1 MSGIFGFTYK
11 TDHPELPEQTLGGLE
26 YWNRIYG
33 REAADA
39 VLLGNSGIGCHT
51 EHFSEDF
58 PFGGPVL
65 KTGDTLAVVDALL
78 FNRDEL
84 MRSLGDLA
92 EENLSDEELLLL
104 LIRQQGFD
112 VLSRVNGDFAGAIY
126 DCTTGAWTLF
136 RDHLGVRPLYLY
148 RDDNIFAFSTD
159 LRGLAA
165 IPGADLSINEPL
177 FYKNVLGFNALSQQD
192 TDYKHIRCA
201 LPGAVTRVDDAQ
213 QGFCLTESPYWV
225 IGQNPVRL
233 KTDEAYIR
241 KMEELVTDSVNRRLD
256 AIPGLIGAE
265 FSGGLDSSVIDILIN
280 RHGRKACYFSW
291 SPSPEV
297 LPIREAGDER
307 QVIADICNQEGIHC
321 HFLSKQD
328 QTDYADMLRNGTPP
342 FMDTPQLGYGSA
354 WMHKQ
359 GARVVFT
366 GHAGDEG
373 VSHRGNRYE
382 LFYNREYFAYF
393 SLYRKDLQGKPFRYL
408 RGIRAGLINARANH
422 RKLLEQPPDSAY
434 DTPALTKEF
443 SARMRPEF
451 EDQPMY
457 FFLDPKRYVMQGGTR
472 PRLENAAYQGANAGM
487 RYLFPYVDY
496 RVIDFAVSIP
506 RRLYVSHNNSRVIFR
521 EAFRKIM
528 PKSLYDV
535 NYKDLAS
542 IRDLPGRS
550 DQNQRLRNSAL
561 YLADNLDK
569 DFWGGILDLD
579 GIAALEPQGVH
590 RSKEISDFKLLLHA
604 LNRALLI
611 QNMVKVAKEWKEHDH
626 GYLPL

>member
-11 TDHPELPEQTLGGLE
+11 TDHPSLPEQTLGGLE

-58 PFGGPVL
+58 PYGGPIIH
-65 KTGDTLAVVDALL
+65 TEDTAAVVDALL
-78 FNRDEL
+78 FNREEL
-84 MRSLGDLA
+84 LCSLGDEA
-92 EENLSDEELLLL
+92 REELSDEEILLL

-112 VLSRVNGDFAGAIY
+112 ALSRVNGDFAGAIY
-126 DCTTGAWTLF
+126 DRSTGAWTLF

-148 RDDNIFAFSTD
+148 RDENIFAFSTD

-177 FYKNVLGFNALSQQD
+177 FYKNVLGFNALSLQE
-192 TDYKHIRCA
+192 TDYRNIRCA
-201 LPGAVTRVDDAQ
+201 LPGAVTRAVPEQ
-213 QGFCLTESPYWV
+213 QGFMLTESPYWV

-233 KTDEAYIR
+233 DSDEAYIR

-265 FSGGLDSSVIDILIN
+265 LSGGLDSSVIDILIN

-291 SPSPEV
+291 SISPEE

-307 QVIADICNQEGIHC
+307 QVISDICAQEGISC
-321 HFLSKQD
+321 HFLSKRE
-328 QTDYADMLRNGTPP
+328 QTDYADMLRDGAPP
-342 FMDTPQLGYGSA
+342 FVDTPQLGYGSA
-354 WMHKQ
+354 WMNRQ

-382 LFYNREYFAYF
+382 LFYNREYSAYF
-393 SLYRKDLQGKPFRYL
+393 SLYREDLQGKPFRFL
-408 RGIRAGLINARANH
+408 RSIRSGLVNARENR
-422 RKLLEQPPDSAY
+422 RKLLEQIPESAY
-434 DTPALTKEF
+434 DAPALTKEF
-443 SARMRPEF
+443 CSRMRSEF
-451 EDQPMY
+451 EDQQMY
-457 FFLDPKRYVMQGGTR
+457 FFLDPKRYVRQGGTR
-472 PRLENAAYQGANAGM
+472 PRLDNAAYQGANAGM

-496 RVIDFAVSIP
+496 RVIDYAVSIP

-542 IRDLPGRS
+542 IRDLPRQPQ
-550 DQNQRLRNSAL
+550 QNQRLRNSIL
-561 YLADNLDK
+561 YLAENLDR

-579 GIAALEPQGVH
+579 AIAAMEPSGEH
-590 RSKEISDFKLLLHA
+590 RSKEASAFKLLLHT
-604 LNRALLI
+604 LNRALFI
-611 QNMVKVAKEWKEHDH
+611 QNMVKVAREWEEHDH
-626 GYLPL
+626 E

>member
-11 TDHPELPEQTLGGLE
+11 TDHPSLPEQTLGGLE

-58 PFGGPVL
+58 PYGGPIIH
-65 KTGDTLAVVDALL
+65 TEDTAAVVDALL
-78 FNRDEL
+78 FNREEL
-84 MRSLGDLA
+84 LCGLGDEA
-92 EENLSDEELLLL
+92 REGLSDEEILLL

-112 VLSRVNGDFAGAIY
+112 ALSRVNGDFAGAIY
-126 DCTTGAWTLF
+126 DRSTGAWTLF

-148 RDDNIFAFSTD
+148 RDENIFAFSTD

-177 FYKNVLGFNALSQQD
+177 FYKNVLGFNALSLQE
-192 TDYKHIRCA
+192 TDYRNIRCA
-201 LPGAVTRVDDAQ
+201 LPGAVTRAVPEQ
-213 QGFCLTESPYWV
+213 QGFMLTESPYWV

-233 KTDEAYIR
+233 DSDEAYIR
-241 KMEELVTDSVNRRLD
+241 KMEELITDSVNRRLD

-265 FSGGLDSSVIDILIN
+265 LSGGLDSSVIDILIN

-291 SPSPEV
+291 SISPEE

-307 QVIADICNQEGIHC
+307 QVISDICAQEGISC
-321 HFLSKQD
+321 HFLSKRE
-328 QTDYADMLRNGTPP
+328 QTDYADMLRDGAPP
-342 FMDTPQLGYGSA
+342 FVDTPQLGYGSA
-354 WMHKQ
+354 WMNRQ

-382 LFYNREYFAYF
+382 LFYNREYSAYF
-393 SLYRKDLQGKPFRYL
+393 SLYREDLQGKPFRFL
-408 RGIRAGLINARANH
+408 RSIRSGLVNACKNR
-422 RKLLEQPPDSAY
+422 RKLLEQIPESAY
-434 DTPALTKEF
+434 DAPALTKEF
-443 SARMRPEF
+443 CARMRSEF
-451 EDQPMY
+451 EDQQMY
-457 FFLDPKRYVMQGGTR
+457 FFLDPKRYVRQGGTR
-472 PRLENAAYQGANAGM
+472 PRLDNAAYQGANAGM

-496 RVIDFAVSIP
+496 RVIDYAVSIP

-542 IRDLPGRS
+542 IRDLPRQPQ
-550 DQNQRLRNSAL
+550 QNQRLRNSIL
-561 YLADNLDK
+561 YLAENLDR

-579 GIAALEPQGVH
+579 AIAAMEPSGEH
-590 RSKEISDFKLLLHA
+590 RSKEASAFKLLLHT
-604 LNRALLI
+604 LNRALFI
-611 QNMVKVAKEWKEHDH
+611 QNMVKVAREWEEHDH
-626 GYLPL
+626 E

>member
-11 TDHPELPEQTLGGLE
+11 TDHPSLPEQTLGGLE

-58 PFGGPVL
+58 PYGGPIIH
-65 KTGDTLAVVDALL
+65 TEDTAAVVDALL
-78 FNRDEL
+78 FNREEL
-84 MRSLGDLA
+84 LCSLGDEA
-92 EENLSDEELLLL
+92 REELSDEEILLL

-112 VLSRVNGDFAGAIY
+112 ALSRVNGDFAGAIY
-126 DCTTGAWTLF
+126 DRSTGAWTLF

-148 RDDNIFAFSTD
+148 RDENIFAFSTD

-177 FYKNVLGFNALSQQD
+177 FYKNVLGFNALSLQE
-192 TDYKHIRCA
+192 TDYRNIRCA
-201 LPGAVTRVDDAQ
+201 LPGAVTRAVPEQ
-213 QGFCLTESPYWV
+213 QGFMLTESPYWV

-233 KTDEAYIR
+233 DSDEAYIR
-241 KMEELVTDSVNRRLD
+241 KMEELITDSVNRRLD

-265 FSGGLDSSVIDILIN
+265 LSGGLDSSVIDILIN

-291 SPSPEV
+291 SISPEE

-307 QVIADICNQEGIHC
+307 QVISDICAQEGISC
-321 HFLSKQD
+321 HFLSKRE
-328 QTDYADMLRNGTPP
+328 QTDYADMLRDGAPP
-342 FMDTPQLGYGSA
+342 FVDTPQLGYGSA
-354 WMHKQ
+354 WMNRQ

-382 LFYNREYFAYF
+382 LFYNREYSAYF
-393 SLYRKDLQGKPFRYL
+393 SLYREDLQGKPFRFL
-408 RGIRAGLINARANH
+408 RSIRSGLVNARENR
-422 RKLLEQPPDSAY
+422 RKLLEQIPESAY
-434 DTPALTKEF
+434 DAPALTKEF
-443 SARMRPEF
+443 CARMRSEF
-451 EDQPMY
+451 EDQQMY
-457 FFLDPKRYVMQGGTR
+457 FFLDPKRYVRQGGTR
-472 PRLENAAYQGANAGM
+472 PRLDNAAYQGANAGM

-496 RVIDFAVSIP
+496 RVIDYAVSIP

-542 IRDLPGRS
+542 IRDLPRQPQ
-550 DQNQRLRNSAL
+550 QNQRLRNSIL
-561 YLADNLDK
+561 YLAENLDR

-579 GIAALEPQGVH
+579 AIAAMEPSGEH
-590 RSKEISDFKLLLHA
+590 RSKEASAFKLLLHT
-604 LNRALLI
+604 LNRALFI
-611 QNMVKVAKEWKEHDH
+611 QNMVKVAREWEEHDH
-626 GYLPL
+626 E

>member
-11 TDHPELPEQTLGGLE
+11 TDHPSLPEQTLGGLE

-33 REAADA
+33 RETADA

-58 PFGGPVL
+58 PYGGPIIHSE
-65 KTGDTLAVVDALL
+65 DTAAVVDALL
-78 FNRDEL
+78 FNREEL
-84 MRSLGDLA
+84 LCSLGDEA
-92 EENLSDEELLLL
+92 REELSDEEILLL
-104 LIRQQGFD
+104 LIRLQGFD
-112 VLSRVNGDFAGAIY
+112 ALSRVNGDFAGAIY
-126 DCTTGAWTLF
+126 DRSTGAWTLF

-148 RDDNIFAFSTD
+148 RDENIFAFSTD

-177 FYKNVLGFNALSQQD
+177 FYKNVLGFNALSLQE
-192 TDYKHIRCA
+192 TDYRNIRCA
-201 LPGAVTRVDDAQ
+201 LPGAVTRAVPEQ
-213 QGFCLTESPYWV
+213 QGFMLTESPYWV

-233 KTDEAYIR
+233 DSDEAYIR

-265 FSGGLDSSVIDILIN
+265 LSGGLDSSVIDILIN

-291 SPSPEV
+291 SISPEE

-307 QVIADICNQEGIHC
+307 QVISDICAQEGISC
-321 HFLSKQD
+321 HFLSKRE
-328 QTDYADMLRNGTPP
+328 QTDYADMLRDGAPP
-342 FMDTPQLGYGSA
+342 FVDTPQLGYGSA
-354 WMHKQ
+354 WMNRQ

-382 LFYNREYFAYF
+382 LFYNREYSAYF
-393 SLYRKDLQGKPFRYL
+393 SLYREDLQGKPFRFL
-408 RGIRAGLINARANH
+408 RSIRSGLVNARQNR
-422 RKLLEQPPDSAY
+422 RKLLEQIPESAY
-434 DTPALTKEF
+434 DAPALTKEF
-443 SARMRPEF
+443 CSRMRSEF
-451 EDQPMY
+451 EDQQMY
-457 FFLDPKRYVMQGGTR
+457 FFLDPKRYVRQGGTR
-472 PRLENAAYQGANAGM
+472 PRLDNAAYQGANAGM

-496 RVIDFAVSIP
+496 RVIDYAVSIP

-542 IRDLPGRS
+542 IRDLPRQPQ
-550 DQNQRLRNSAL
+550 QNQRLRNSIL
-561 YLADNLDK
+561 YLAENLDR

-579 GIAALEPQGVH
+579 AIAAMEPSGEH
-590 RSKEISDFKLLLHA
+590 RSKEASAFKLLLHT
-604 LNRALLI
+604 LNRALFI
-611 QNMVKVAKEWKEHDH
+611 QNMVKVAREWEEHDH
-626 GYLPL
+626 E

>member
-11 TDHPELPEQTLGGLE
+11 TDHPSLPEQTLGGLE

-58 PFGGPVL
+58 PYGGPIIH
-65 KTGDTLAVVDALL
+65 TEDTAAVVDALL
-78 FNRDEL
+78 FNREEL
-84 MRSLGDLA
+84 LCSLGDEA
-92 EENLSDEELLLL
+92 REELSDEEILLL

-112 VLSRVNGDFAGAIY
+112 ALSRVNGDFAGAIY
-126 DCTTGAWTLF
+126 DRSTGAWTLF

-148 RDDNIFAFSTD
+148 RDENIFAFSTD

-177 FYKNVLGFNALSQQD
+177 FYKNVLGFNALSLQE
-192 TDYKHIRCA
+192 TDYRNIRCA
-201 LPGAVTRVDDAQ
+201 LPGAVTRAVPEQ
-213 QGFCLTESPYWV
+213 QGFMLTESPYWV

-233 KTDEAYIR
+233 DSDEAYIR

-265 FSGGLDSSVIDILIN
+265 LSGGLDSSVIDILIN

-291 SPSPEV
+291 SISPEE

-307 QVIADICNQEGIHC
+307 QVISDICAQEGISC
-321 HFLSKQD
+321 HFLSKRE
-328 QTDYADMLRNGTPP
+328 QTDYADMLRDGAPP
-342 FMDTPQLGYGSA
+342 FVDTPQLGYGSA
-354 WMHKQ
+354 WMNRQ

-382 LFYNREYFAYF
+382 LFYNREYSAYF
-393 SLYRKDLQGKPFRYL
+393 SLYREDLQGKPFRFL
-408 RGIRAGLINARANH
+408 RSIRSGLVNARKNR
-422 RKLLEQPPDSAY
+422 RKLLEQIPESAY
-434 DTPALTKEF
+434 DAPALAKEF
-443 SARMRPEF
+443 CARMRSEF
-451 EDQPMY
+451 EDQQMY
-457 FFLDPKRYVMQGGTR
+457 FFLDPKRYVRQGGTR
-472 PRLENAAYQGANAGM
+472 PRLDNAAYQGANAGM

-496 RVIDFAVSIP
+496 RVIDYAVSIP

-542 IRDLPGRS
+542 IRDLPRQPQ
-550 DQNQRLRNSAL
+550 QNQRLRNSIL
-561 YLADNLDK
+561 YLAENLDR

-579 GIAALEPQGVH
+579 AIAAMEPSGEH
-590 RSKEISDFKLLLHA
+590 RSKEASAFKLLLHT
-604 LNRALLI
+604 LNRALFI
-611 QNMVKVAKEWKEHDH
+611 QNMVKVAREWEEHDH
-626 GYLPL
+626 E